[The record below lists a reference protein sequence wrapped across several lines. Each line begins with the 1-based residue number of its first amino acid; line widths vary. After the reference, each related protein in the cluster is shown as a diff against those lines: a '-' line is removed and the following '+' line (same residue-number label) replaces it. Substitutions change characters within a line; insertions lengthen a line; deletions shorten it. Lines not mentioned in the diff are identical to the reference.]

1 MVGGGT
7 MKTTLSRKGF
17 VFFNTIFLTVLS
29 LVCLYPIIYVVFASF
44 SDSSKLMA
52 HSGLLFRPLNF
63 NMNAYYAVFKNP
75 SILTGYR
82 NTLFILVVGTVYS
95 VTLTSLGAYVLSRRN
110 FLMRNFFMMAITF
123 TMFFN
128 GGLIPFYMIVKKI
141 GLYNSLLSLII
152 PLGISTYNLIIM
164 RTSFAAVPAELEEAA
179 LIDGAGHWTILF
191 KIYIP
196 VSKAI
201 IAVMVLYYGVGLWNG
216 WFYSMIFLADRSKF
230 PLQLILREILIQN
243 DTSSVMSGVG
253 VEDGFSV
260 AETVKYAVI
269 VIGTLPILCIYPFVQ
284 KYFVKGVMIG
294 AVKG

>member
-1 MVGGGT
+1 
-7 MKTTLSRKGF
+7 MKTSLSRKAF
-17 VFFNTIFLTVLS
+17 VFFNTIFLAILS

-52 HSGLLFRPLNF
+52 HSGLLFKPLNF

>member
-1 MVGGGT
+1 
-7 MKTTLSRKGF
+7 MKTTLSRKCF
-17 VFFNTIFLTVLS
+17 VVFNTIFLTLLS
-29 LVCLYPIIYVVFASF
+29 LVCLYPIIYVTFASF
-44 SDSSKLMA
+44 SDSSELMA
-52 HSGLLFRPLNF
+52 HSGLLFAPLKF
-63 NMNAYYAVFKNP
+63 NMNAYYSVFKNP

-82 NTLFILVVGTVYS
+82 NTLFILLVGTLYS

-128 GGLIPFYMIVKKI
+128 GGLIPFYMIVKKV

-164 RTSFAAVPAELEEAA
+164 RTSFAAVPTELEEAA

-191 KIYIP
+191 KIYLP

-243 DTSSVMSGVG
+243 DTSSVTSGVG

-260 AETVKYAVI
+260 AESVKYAVI

>member
-1 MVGGGT
+1 
-7 MKTTLSRKGF
+7 
-17 VFFNTIFLTVLS
+17 
-29 LVCLYPIIYVVFASF
+29 
-44 SDSSKLMA
+44 
-52 HSGLLFRPLNF
+52 
-63 NMNAYYAVFKNP
+63 MNAYYSVFKNP

-82 NTLFILVVGTVYS
+82 NTLFILLVGTLYS

-128 GGLIPFYMIVKKI
+128 GGLIPFYMIVKKV

-164 RTSFAAVPAELEEAA
+164 RTSFAAVPTELEEAA

-191 KIYIP
+191 KIYLP

-243 DTSSVMSGVG
+243 DTSSVTSGVG

-260 AETVKYAVI
+260 AESVKYAVI

>member
-1 MVGGGT
+1 
-7 MKTTLSRKGF
+7 MKTTFSRKCF
-17 VFFNTIFLTVLS
+17 VCFNTVFLTLLS
-29 LVCLYPIIYVVFASF
+29 LLCLYPMLYVLFASL
-44 SDSSKLMA
+44 SDSRELMS
-52 HSGLLFRPLNF
+52 HSGLLLAPLKF
-63 NMNAYYAVFKNP
+63 NTNAYISVFKNP
-75 SILTGYR
+75 SILSGYR
-82 NTLFILVVGTVYS
+82 NTLFILVLGTVYS

-110 FLMRNFFMMAITF
+110 FLLRNFFMMAITF

-128 GGLIPFYMIVKKI
+128 GGLIPFYMVVKKV

-164 RTSFAAVPAELEEAA
+164 RTSFAAVPVELEEAA
-179 LIDGAGHWTILF
+179 RIDGASHWTILF

-201 IAVMVLYYGVGLWNG
+201 IAVMILYYGVGLWNG
-216 WFYSMIFLADRSKF
+216 WFYSMIFIADRNKF

-243 DTSSVMSGVG
+243 DTSSVMGGVG
-253 VEDGFSV
+253 MEDGFSV
-260 AETVKYAVI
+260 AESVKYAII
-269 VIGTLPILCIYPFVQ
+269 VVATVPILCIYPFIQ

>member
-1 MVGGGT
+1 
-7 MKTTLSRKGF
+7 MKTTFSRKCF
-17 VFFNTIFLTVLS
+17 VCFNTVFLTLLS
-29 LVCLYPIIYVVFASF
+29 LLCLYPMLYVLFASF
-44 SDSSKLMA
+44 SDSRELMA
-52 HSGLLFRPLNF
+52 HSGLLLAPLKF
-63 NMNAYYAVFKNP
+63 NTNAYISVFKNP
-75 SILTGYR
+75 SILSGYR
-82 NTLFILVVGTVYS
+82 NTLFILVLGTVYS

-110 FLMRNFFMMAITF
+110 FLLRNFFMMAITF

-128 GGLIPFYMIVKKI
+128 GGLIPFYMVVKKV

-164 RTSFAAVPAELEEAA
+164 RTSFAAVPVELEEAA
-179 LIDGAGHWTILF
+179 RIDGANHWTILF

-201 IAVMVLYYGVGLWNG
+201 IAVMILYYGVGLWNG
-216 WFYSMIFLADRSKF
+216 WFYSMIFIADRNKF

-243 DTSSVMSGVG
+243 DTSSAMGGVG
-253 VEDGFSV
+253 MEDGFSV
-260 AETVKYAVI
+260 AESVKYAII
-269 VIGTLPILCIYPFVQ
+269 VVATVPILCIYPFIQ

>member
-1 MVGGGT
+1 
-7 MKTTLSRKGF
+7 MKTSLSRKAF
-17 VFFNTIFLTVLS
+17 VFFNTIFLAILS

>member
-1 MVGGGT
+1 
-7 MKTTLSRKGF
+7 MKTTFSRKCF
-17 VFFNTIFLTVLS
+17 VCFNTVFLTLLS
-29 LVCLYPIIYVVFASF
+29 LLCLYPMLYVLFASF
-44 SDSSKLMA
+44 SDSRELMA
-52 HSGLLFRPLNF
+52 HSGLLLAPLKF
-63 NMNAYYAVFKNP
+63 NTNAYISVFKNP
-75 SILTGYR
+75 SILSGYR
-82 NTLFILVVGTVYS
+82 NTLFILVLGTIYS

-110 FLMRNFFMMAITF
+110 FLLRNFFMMAITF

-128 GGLIPFYMIVKKI
+128 GGLIPFYMVVKKV

-164 RTSFAAVPAELEEAA
+164 RTSFAAVPVELEEAA
-179 LIDGAGHWTILF
+179 RIDGASHWTILF

-201 IAVMVLYYGVGLWNG
+201 IAVMILYYGVGLWNG
-216 WFYSMIFLADRSKF
+216 WFYSMIFIADRNKF

-243 DTSSVMSGVG
+243 DTSSVMGGVG
-253 VEDGFSV
+253 MEDGFSV
-260 AETVKYAVI
+260 AESVKYAII
-269 VIGTLPILCIYPFVQ
+269 VVATVPILCIYPFIQ

>member
-1 MVGGGT
+1 

-17 VFFNTIFLTVLS
+17 VVFNTLFLTLLS
-29 LVCLYPIIYVVFASF
+29 LVCLYPILYVIFASF
-44 SDSSKLMA
+44 SHSSELMA
-52 HSGLLFRPLNF
+52 HSGLLFAPLKF
-63 NMNAYYAVFKNP
+63 NMNAYYSVFKNP
-75 SILTGYR
+75 SIITGYR
-82 NTLFILVVGTVYS
+82 NTLFILFVGTIYS
-95 VTLTSLGAYVLSRRN
+95 VTLTSLGAYVLSRRK

-128 GGLIPFYMIVKKI
+128 GGLIPFYMVVKKV
-141 GLYNSLLSLII
+141 GLYDSLLSLII

-164 RTSFAAVPAELEEAA
+164 RTSFATVPTELEEAA

-191 KIYIP
+191 KIYVP

-243 DTSSVMSGVG
+243 DTSSVTSGVG

-260 AETVKYAVI
+260 AESVKYAVI

>member
-1 MVGGGT
+1 
-7 MKTTLSRKGF
+7 MKTTFSRKCF
-17 VFFNTIFLTVLS
+17 VCFNTVFLTLLS
-29 LVCLYPIIYVVFASF
+29 LLCLYPMLYVLFASL
-44 SDSSKLMA
+44 SDSRELMS
-52 HSGLLFRPLNF
+52 HSGLLLAPLKF
-63 NMNAYYAVFKNP
+63 NTNAYISVFKNP
-75 SILTGYR
+75 SILSGYR
-82 NTLFILVVGTVYS
+82 NTLFILVLGTVYS

-110 FLMRNFFMMAITF
+110 FLLRNFFMMAITF

-128 GGLIPFYMIVKKI
+128 GGLIPFYMVVKKV

-164 RTSFAAVPAELEEAA
+164 RTSFAAVPVELEEAA
-179 LIDGAGHWTILF
+179 RIDGASHWTILF

-201 IAVMVLYYGVGLWNG
+201 IAVMILYYGVGLWNG
-216 WFYSMIFLADRSKF
+216 WFYSMIFIADRDKF

-243 DTSSVMSGVG
+243 DTSSVTGGVG
-253 VEDGFSV
+253 MEDGFSV
-260 AETVKYAVI
+260 AESVKYAII
-269 VIGTLPILCIYPFVQ
+269 VVATAPILCIYPFIQ

>member
-1 MVGGGT
+1 

-17 VFFNTIFLTVLS
+17 VFFNTIFLTLLS
-29 LVCLYPIIYVVFASF
+29 LVCLYPIIYVTFASF
-44 SDSSKLMA
+44 SDSSELMA
-52 HSGLLFRPLNF
+52 HSGLLFAPLKF
-63 NMNAYYAVFKNP
+63 NLNAYYSVFKNP

-82 NTLFILVVGTVYS
+82 NTLFILLVGTIYS

-128 GGLIPFYMIVKKI
+128 GGLIPFYMIVKKV
-141 GLYNSLLSLII
+141 GLYDSLLSLII

-164 RTSFAAVPAELEEAA
+164 RTSFAAVPTELEEAA

-191 KIYIP
+191 KIYLP

-260 AETVKYAVI
+260 AESVKYAVI

>member
-1 MVGGGT
+1 
-7 MKTTLSRKGF
+7 MKTSLSRKAF
-17 VFFNTIFLTVLS
+17 VFFNTIFLAILS

-230 PLQLILREILIQN
+230 RLQLILREILIQN

>member
-1 MVGGGT
+1 
-7 MKTTLSRKGF
+7 MKTTFSRKCF
-17 VFFNTIFLTVLS
+17 VCFNAVFLTLLS
-29 LVCLYPIIYVVFASF
+29 LLCLYPMLYVLFASF
-44 SDSSKLMA
+44 SDSRELMA
-52 HSGLLFRPLNF
+52 HGGLLLAPLKF
-63 NMNAYYAVFKNP
+63 NINAYTSVFKNP
-75 SILTGYR
+75 SILSGYR
-82 NTLFILVVGTVYS
+82 NTLFILVLGTVYS

-110 FLMRNFFMMAITF
+110 FLLRNFFMMAITF

-128 GGLIPFYMIVKKI
+128 GGLIPFYMVVKKV

-164 RTSFAAVPAELEEAA
+164 RTSFAAVPVELEEAA
-179 LIDGAGHWTILF
+179 RIDGANHWTILF

-201 IAVMVLYYGVGLWNG
+201 IAVMILYYGVGLWNG
-216 WFYSMIFLADRSKF
+216 WFYSMIFIADRNKF

-243 DTSSVMSGVG
+243 DTSSVMGGVG
-253 VEDGFSV
+253 MEDGFSV
-260 AETVKYAVI
+260 AESVKYAII
-269 VIGTLPILCIYPFVQ
+269 VVATVPILCIYPFIQ